1 MKAVIIV
8 AHPDDETI
16 WCGGL
21 ILQHPDWDWTIM
33 SLCRAD
39 DPDRAPRFKKVC
51 HIYGAKAVITDLDDS
66 SVLLPIEPKRDI
78 GQRIVES
85 VGDTSWDLC
94 VTHGRNGEYGHA
106 RHREI
111 HAEVLRLVTK
121 DRLRCRKLWTFAY
134 DCDSEAS
141 RCRAATWGEKRIE
154 LTAQQLAEKK
164 RIVYEEYGYAKD
176 SFEVKACISPESFH
190 QVESSSK
197 ERKR

>member
-1 MKAVIIV
+1 MKAVVIV

-39 DPDRAPRFKKVC
+39 DADRAPRFREVC
-51 HIYGAKAVITDLDDS
+51 HIYGAKAIITDLDDG
-66 SVLLPIEPKRDI
+66 SVLRPIDPRTDI
-78 GQRIVES
+78 GRRIVES
-85 VGDTSWDLC
+85 VGDASWELC
-94 VTHGRNGEYGHA
+94 VTHGRNAEYGHL

-111 HAEVLRLVTK
+111 HAEVLRLVAEGK
-121 DRLRCRKLWTFAY
+121 LRCRKLWTFAY
-134 DCDSEAS
+134 DCDMETS
-141 RCRAATWGEKRIE
+141 RCRAVPWGEKRIE
-154 LTAQQLAEKK
+154 LTTQQLAEKK
-164 RIVYEEYGYAKD
+164 RIISEEYGYAKD

-190 QVESSSK
+190 QVGGRGK

>member
-1 MKAVIIV
+1 MKAVVIV

-16 WCGGL
+16 WSGGL

-39 DPDRAPRFKKVC
+39 DPDRAPKFKKVC
-51 HIYGAKAVITDLDDS
+51 HIYEAKTVITDLDDS
-66 SVLLPIEPKRDI
+66 SVLLPIDPKTDI

-85 VGDTSWDLC
+85 IGGTPWDLC

-111 HAEVLRLVTK
+111 HAEVLRLVAEE
-121 DRLRCRKLWTFAY
+121 RLRCQRLWTFAY

-141 RCRAATWGEKRIE
+141 RCRAASWGEERVE
-154 LTAQQLAEKK
+154 LTTEQLAQKK
-164 RIVYEEYGYAKD
+164 RIISEEYGYAKD

-190 QVESSSK
+190 QMEGGRK